1 MNVVMLVCVAA
12 PIALSAGGY
21 AQKPGTQTP
30 RTFRKRV
37 VTTYTGQY
45 LLYLPLEYDKDRS
58 RRWPLMIFLHGA
70 GERGTDLEKVKTHG
84 PPKLVAQGKEFPFI
98 LVSPQCPE
106 GQWWDTG
113 MLNALLDTL
122 LAKYRV
128 DPDRVY
134 LTGLSMG
141 GFATWAWA
149 EAHPERFAAI
159 APICGGGDPFLA
171 WRLKSVPV
179 WAFHGAKDPVVPV
192 KMTTDMVDAL
202 KSVGGDVRLTIY
214 PEAGHDAWTDTYN
227 NQELYD
233 WFLQHQRRASGGK

>member
-1 MNVVMLVCVAA
+1 MNWIAAMCVGTVVLA
-12 PIALSAGGY
+12 SASY
-21 AQKPGTQTP
+21 AQQPGEQTH

-37 VTTYTGQY
+37 VKTYTGQY
-45 LLYLPLEYDKDRS
+45 LLYLPPEYGKDRS
-58 RRWPLMIFLHGA
+58 RRWPLMVFLHGA
-70 GERGTDLEKVKTHG
+70 GERGSDLEKVKTHG
-84 PPKLVAQGKEFPFI
+84 PPKLVAQGKVFPFI

-106 GQWWDTG
+106 GQWWDTD
-113 MLNALLDTL
+113 MLDALLDTV

-149 EAHPERFAAI
+149 AAHPERFAAI

-171 WRLKSVPV
+171 WRLKSLPV

-202 KSVGGDVRLTIY
+202 KAVGGDVRVTIY
-214 PEAGHDAWTDTYN
+214 PDAGHDAWTDTYN

-233 WFLQHQRRASGGK
+233 WFLQHHRHADSAK